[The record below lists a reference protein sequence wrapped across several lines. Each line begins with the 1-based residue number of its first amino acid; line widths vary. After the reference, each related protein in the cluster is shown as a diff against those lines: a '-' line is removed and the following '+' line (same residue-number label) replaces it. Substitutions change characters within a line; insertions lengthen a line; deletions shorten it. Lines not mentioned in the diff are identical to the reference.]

1 MAPQP
6 DGMPLGTPLLLQWL
20 ESLVYLIKDIPSD
33 YDIYVNSWTF
43 AAWFGLVVSG
53 FNLLPIGQL
62 DGGHIAY
69 AVLGERTKTLSIL
82 VLVTLGALGLF
93 LWPGWYLWIAFT
105 FLSGWMHPPP
115 LNMLQPLSKN
125 RRILGVIIFIL
136 MILMFTPSPFPS
148 L

>member
-1 MAPQP
+1 MPPQP
-6 DGMPLGTPLLLQWL
+6 YGMPLGTPLLLQWL
-20 ESLVYLIKDIPSD
+20 ESLVYLIRDIPRD

-69 AVLGERTKTLSIL
+69 AVLGKQAKILGIL
-82 VLVTLGALGLF
+82 VLGIIGMLGIF

-105 FLSGWMHPPP
+105 FLSGWIHPPP
-115 LNMLQPLSKN
+115 LNTLEPLSKG
-125 RRILGVIIFIL
+125 RVILGIAVFIL
-136 MILMFTPSPFPS
+136 TILMFTPSPFPT